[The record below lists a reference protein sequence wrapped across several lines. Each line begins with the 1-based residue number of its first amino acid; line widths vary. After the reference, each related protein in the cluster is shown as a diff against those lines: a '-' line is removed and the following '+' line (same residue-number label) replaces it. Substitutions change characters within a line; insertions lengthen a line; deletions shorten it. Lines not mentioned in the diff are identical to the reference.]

1 MIVGKGI
8 VGSLLVVF
16 LLFGVSESRG
26 QSCSN
31 ASVEVLEDDK
41 LLGSLL
47 SLLQGA
53 KREIWIATY
62 HFKAGI
68 HPRTAQD
75 RIVQELIGARKRGV
89 GVVVLFERPE
99 DPLSDQAKDNLK
111 TAKLLERGGVEVLW
125 DRPDRRSHMKVAV
138 VDGRWTI
145 VGSHNLTKGGLRENH
160 ELSVKI
166 DSPCV
171 AHKVLAYLKRV
182 AREGG
187 PPSSRIRN

>member
-1 MIVGKGI
+1 VGKGI
-8 VGSLLVVF
+8 IGSLLVVF
-16 LLFGVSESRG
+16 LLFGISESRA
-26 QSCSN
+26 QSCGD
-31 ASVEVLEDDK
+31 ASVEVLEDEK
-41 LLGSLL
+41 LVGSLL
-47 SLLQGA
+47 SLIQGA
-53 KREIWIATY
+53 KKEIWIATY

-75 RIVQELIGARKRGV
+75 RIVQELIGAKKRGV
-89 GVVVLFERPE
+89 GVFVLLERPE
-99 DPLSDQAKDNLK
+99 DPLSEQARDNLK
-111 TAKLLERGGVEVLW
+111 TARLLERGGVEVLW

-171 AHKVLAYLKRV
+171 ANKVLAYLKRV

-187 PPSSRIRN
+187 TPSTRSRN